1 MLQFTVLA
9 TQRSSQI
16 TTISTSKLPHIANRM
31 SRHHLGVRHLSR
43 SSSAQ
48 GAIKSV
54 GVIGSGQMGVGIAY
68 VAARTAGVKV
78 QLCDNNPVQLQKG
91 VDFMHTLLTKEYK
104 KGKIT
109 EEEIEQVKLRIS
121 TVEGIE
127 QFGDQHEGGGVD
139 LAIEAVSENLR
150 VKETIFEQLATHL
163 KPASILASNTSSISL
178 SKLAAKAVS
187 KETGE
192 DRSRS
197 VVGFH
202 FFNPVPVMKLV
213 ELIPALQTHPLVLE
227 AARTFAIEM
236 GKTVVVSRDSP
247 GFISNRLLMPYI
259 NEAVEVLESGIA
271 TREDIDQTMKLGM
284 NHPMGPLTL
293 ADFIGLDTCLSIMQV
308 LHTETGD
315 SKYRP
320 SILLARMVSAGY
332 LGKKSGRGFY
342 DYTSTHS
349 GGGGGGQ
356 EKPLLVPGQVE
367 LEGEVRDTETPA
379 PYGESETRA

>member
-1 MLQFTVLA
+1 MLSTTRLVRVPA
-9 TQRSSQI
+9 SSI
-16 TTISTSKLPHIANRM
+16 PRIRTF
-31 SRHHLGVRHLSR
+31 
-43 SSSAQ
+43 SSSTRSR
-48 GAIKSV
+48 GAVKSV

-78 QLCDNNPVQLQKG
+78 QLCDNNPTQLQKG
-91 VDFMHTLLTKEYK
+91 VDFMHNLLAKEYK

-109 EEEIEQVKLRIS
+109 EEEIELVKARIS
-121 TVEGIE
+121 TVGAIKE
-127 QFGDQHEGGGVD
+127 FGGENGVD
-139 LAIEAVSENLR
+139 LAIEAVSENLK
-150 VKETIFEQLATHL
+150 VKEIIFEQLATHL

-178 SKLAAKAVS
+178 SKLAASATS

-213 ELIPALQTHPLVLE
+213 ELIPALQTHPAVLDT
-227 AARTFAIEM
+227 ARAFALEM

-259 NEAVEVLESGIA
+259 NEAVEVLDSGIA
-271 TREDIDQTMKLGM
+271 KREDIDTTMKLGM

-320 SILLARMVSAGY
+320 SVLLSRMVAAGY
-332 LGKKSGRGFY
+332 MGKKSGRGFY
-342 DYTSTHS
+342 DYSS
-349 GGGGGGQ
+349 Q
-356 EKPLLVPGQVE
+356 EDKPIAVPGQVE
-367 LEGEVRDTETPA
+367 GEAKDTETPA
-379 PYGESETRA
+379 PYGESETKA

>member
-1 MLQFTVLA
+1 MLRPTSLLPLRAAPSPF
-9 TQRSSQI
+9 RSVPHISRSF
-16 TTISTSKLPHIANRM
+16 STSPASH
-31 SRHHLGVRHLSR
+31 
-43 SSSAQ
+43 

-68 VAARTAGVKV
+68 VAARTAGVQV

-91 VDFMHTLLTKEYK
+91 VDFMHTLLAKEYK

-109 EEEIEQVKLRIS
+109 EEEIDLVKKRIS

-127 QFGDQHEGGGVD
+127 QFGGEDGVD
-139 LAIEAVSENLR
+139 LAIEAVSENLK
-150 VKETIFEQLATHL
+150 VKQTIFGQLATHL

-178 SKLAAKAVS
+178 SKLAASAIS
-187 KETGE
+187 KESGE

-227 AARTFAIEM
+227 TARTFAQEM

-271 TREDIDQTMKLGM
+271 KREDIDQTMKLGM

-308 LHTETGD
+308 LYTETGD

-320 SILLARMVSAGY
+320 SVLLARMVSAGY
-332 LGKKSGRGFY
+332 MGKKSGKGFY
-342 DYTSTHS
+342 DY
-349 GGGGGGQ
+349 GLAQ
-356 EKPLLVPGQVE
+356 EEKPIAIPGQVE
-367 LEGEVRDTETPA
+367 GEARDTESPA

>member
-1 MLQFTVLA
+1 MLRSA
-9 TQRSSQI
+9 TRFASLGAPGAGASPARR
-16 TTISTSKLPHIANRM
+16 LPHT
-31 SRHHLGVRHLSR
+31 VRR
-43 SSSAQ
+43 TFSSSESAR
-48 GAIKSV
+48 GAIESV

-68 VAARTAGVKV
+68 VAARTAGVRV
-78 QLCDNNPVQLQKG
+78 QLCDNNPVQLDKG
-91 VDFMHTLLTKEYK
+91 VEFMHSLLAKEYK

-109 EEEIEQVKLRIS
+109 EEEMDQVKARIS

-127 QFGDQHEGGGVD
+127 QFGGDDGVD
-139 LAIEAVSENLR
+139 LAIEAVSENLK
-150 VKETIFEQLATHL
+150 VKQAIFGQLATVL

-178 SKLAAKAVS
+178 SKLAASAIS

-213 ELIPALQTHPLVLE
+213 ELIPALQTHALVLE
-227 AARTFAIEM
+227 AARAFAVAM
-236 GKTVVVSRDSP
+236 GKTVVVSRDAP

-259 NEAVEVLESGIA
+259 NEAVEVLDAGIA

-320 SILLARMVSAGY
+320 SVLLSRMVAAGY
-332 LGKKSGRGFY
+332 MGKKSGKGFY
-342 DYTSTHS
+342 DY
-349 GGGGGGQ
+349 GLAQ
-356 EKPLLVPGQVE
+356 EERPIAVPGQVE
-367 LEGEVRDTETPA
+367 GEAKDTESPA
-379 PYGESETRA
+379 PYGESETKA

>member
-1 MLQFTVLA
+1 MLNSTRVLSA
-9 TQRSSQI
+9 RPLISS
-16 TTISTSKLPHIANRM
+16 SS
-31 SRHHLGVRHLSR
+31 SR
-43 SSSAQ
+43 SFPHTFRRTFSSSPSSR
-48 GAIKSV
+48 GAIKSI

-68 VAARTAGVKV
+68 VAARTAGVQV
-78 QLCDNNPVQLQKG
+78 QLCDTNSSQLETG
-91 VDFMHTLLTKEYK
+91 VEFMHGLLGKEYK

-109 EEEIEQVKLRIS
+109 EEEIELVKKRIS
-121 TVEGIE
+121 TVGGIKE
-127 QFGDQHEGGGVD
+127 FGGENGVD
-139 LAIEAVSENLR
+139 LAIEAVSENLK
-150 VKETIFEQLATHL
+150 VKQTIFGELATHL

-178 SKLAAKAVS
+178 SKLAASAVS

-213 ELIPALQTHPLVLE
+213 ELIPALQTHPLVLKI
-227 AARTFAIEM
+227 ARSIALEM

-259 NEAVEVLESGIA
+259 NEAVEVLESGVA
-271 TREDIDQTMKLGM
+271 KREDIDQTMKLGM

-308 LHTETGD
+308 LYTETGD

-320 SILLARMVSAGY
+320 SVLLSRMVSAGY
-332 LGKKSGRGFY
+332 MGKKSGKGFY
-342 DYTSTHS
+342 DYGSAQ
-349 GGGGGGQ
+349 GEEKPIAIPGQ
-356 EKPLLVPGQVE
+356 EV
-367 LEGEVRDTETPA
+367 EGEGRDTETPA